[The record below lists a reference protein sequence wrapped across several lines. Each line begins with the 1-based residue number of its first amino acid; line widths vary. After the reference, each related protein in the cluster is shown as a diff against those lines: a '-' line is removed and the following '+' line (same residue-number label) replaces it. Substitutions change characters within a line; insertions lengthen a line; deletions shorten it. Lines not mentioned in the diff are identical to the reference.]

1 MFVQFSFAQKSL
13 LTYKRLRKEL
23 SCSLL
28 KSKQWTKFLYM
39 RKNRVGRWMAAQKT
53 SVVLERVPRSG
64 TNFRISWNEPW
75 ISYIMKLA
83 RREWNAIVFEMEI
96 PSVPGKNS
104 RNYCR
109 DFRSVPLEYNICN
122 GLVGNGIIQY
132 FQTKFV
138 GRKVKRNEFL
148 RSCKRVLVDYTAK

>member
-1 MFVQFSFAQKSL
+1 
-13 LTYKRLRKEL
+13 
-23 SCSLL
+23 
-28 KSKQWTKFLYM
+28 
-39 RKNRVGRWMAAQKT
+39 
-53 SVVLERVPRSG
+53 
-64 TNFRISWNEPW
+64 
-75 ISYIMKLA
+75 MKLA
-83 RREWNAIVFEMEI
+83 RREWNAIFEMEI

-148 RSCKRVLVDYTAK
+148 FRVLVDYTAK